1 MDSLLFKRYKI
12 YEFIRDN
19 ENITEE
25 ISNTK
30 RILINLEKENE
41 KTIEFCNKK
50 VIEEKREIEEAKE
63 GKHFHENMTKR
74 EILVNEISQYI
85 YWLTIIEISK
95 RLRYK
100 DSKIEKEINKILEK
114 IEIKNIGETD
124 SITIDEIVKHDL
136 EDMKTKRYLK
146 EVIEI

>member
-50 VIEEKREIEEAKE
+50 VIEEVQSL
-63 GKHFHENMTKR
+63 F
-74 EILVNEISQYI
+74 YFC
-85 YWLTIIEISK
+85 
-95 RLRYK
+95 
-100 DSKIEKEINKILEK
+100 
-114 IEIKNIGETD
+114 
-124 SITIDEIVKHDL
+124 VK
-136 EDMKTKRYLK
+136 
-146 EVIEI
+146 

>member
-25 ISNTK
+25 ISNIK

>member
-124 SITIDEIVKHDL
+124 SITIYEIVKHDL

>member
-114 IEIKNIGETD
+114 IEIKNIGETN

>member
-1 MDSLLFKRYKI
+1 
-12 YEFIRDN
+12 
-19 ENITEE
+19 
-25 ISNTK
+25 
-30 RILINLEKENE
+30 
-41 KTIEFCNKK
+41 
-50 VIEEKREIEEAKE
+50 
-63 GKHFHENMTKR
+63 MTKR